1 MIYLFSDN
9 PPTLSIANTTIDVED
24 AIRFLDRLSSP
35 NQPHTFQTFDDD
47 KDRKDSALVRII
59 HGTLDDVLVDLTMLN
74 ATGGGIFVC
83 VNATDFK
90 GRRAE
95 NVKHIRANCVDLDG
109 APVEPI
115 LMADPP
121 AHVIIETSPDR
132 FSAFWFVDG
141 ERLEEFSDIQSRLA
155 VTFNSDPSV
164 HDLPRVMRLPGF
176 FHNKAVPFRSR
187 IVKWHDAPNYT
198 PADLE
203 RLLGEIPSSSK
214 GNGHNDSAPDSFFK
228 MVNHIA
234 LGMSDRWVL
243 ELFPKAKKKNG
254 VWRVSSKSL
263 GRKRQEDLSISPQGI
278 KDFGEHDMG
287 DAREGKR
294 TAIDLMIAYGGK
306 ADAVIAALAL
316 CELLNI
322 LPASLGWDGD
332 PDACWRTTEAPQ
344 FNPPPACS
352 LDAAHAVFKKW
363 LGDQYDMDT
372 ADMTLVALASEKLTG
387 DPLWLLLIGGPGASK
402 TETVQ
407 AAEGADALIES
418 TIASEGAL
426 LSATSAKSKASKE
439 KATGGLLRRLG
450 SRGTLVLKDFTSI
463 LSADR
468 STRTQVLAAIREIYD
483 GRWSRN
489 VGIDG
494 GRTIAWEGR
503 IIVIGAVT
511 TEWDSHHA
519 VVASMGDRF
528 VCLRL
533 DSNNDKVRLAA
544 GKQALGNI
552 GKEQQM
558 RDELKNA
565 VGGVIA
571 GMCCDEVP
579 LTEKEEGQ
587 LLKAANITTMA
598 RTAVER
604 DYQGE
609 VIKAHAPEMPTRFA
623 KQLSQT
629 VKGAVAIGMSRER
642 AMELAIR
649 CARDSIPPLRVEIL
663 LDVAM
668 NPNARPNEV
677 RTRVQKPWN
686 TIRRELQ
693 ALHILGLLSCAE
705 GTEQR
710 NFKTRLVYQYSIAA
724 GFDIETLR
732 WIADW
737 KKSKRM
743 EEVL

>member
-1 MIYLFSDN
+1 M
-9 PPTLSIANTTIDVED
+9 TIA
-24 AIRFLDRLSSP
+24 
-35 NQPHTFQTFDDD
+35 
-47 KDRKDSALVRII
+47 
-59 HGTLDDVLVDLTMLN
+59 GT
-74 ATGGGIFVC
+74 C
-83 VNATDFK
+83 
-90 GRRAE
+90 
-95 NVKHIRANCVDLDG
+95 
-109 APVEPI
+109 
-115 LMADPP
+115 
-121 AHVIIETSPDR
+121 
-132 FSAFWFVDG
+132 
-141 ERLEEFSDIQSRLA
+141 
-155 VTFNSDPSV
+155 
-164 HDLPRVMRLPGF
+164 
-176 FHNKAVPFRSR
+176 
-187 IVKWHDAPNYT
+187 
-198 PADLE
+198 
-203 RLLGEIPSSSK
+203 
-214 GNGHNDSAPDSFFK
+214 
-228 MVNHIA
+228 
-234 LGMSDRWVL
+234 
-243 ELFPKAKKKNG
+243 
-254 VWRVSSKSL
+254 KS
-263 GRKRQEDLSISPQGI
+263 
-278 KDFGEHDMG
+278 
-287 DAREGKR
+287 

-316 CELLNI
+316 CELLNVP
-322 LPASLGWDGD
+322 PASLGWDGD
-332 PDACWRTTEAPQ
+332 PDACWRTTEAPR

-352 LDAAHAVFKKW
+352 LDAAHTVFKKW

-418 TIASEGAL
+418 TIASEGVL

-468 STRTQVLAAIREIYD
+468 SARTQVLAAIREIYD

-533 DSNNDKVRLAA
+533 DSTSEKTRLAA
-544 GKQALGNI
+544 GLQALGNI

-579 LTEKEEGQ
+579 LTKEEEGQ
-587 LLKAANITTMA
+587 ILKAANITTMA

-629 VKGAVAIGMSRER
+629 VKGAVAIGMSRDR
-642 AMELAIR
+642 AMELAIH
-649 CARDSIPPLRVEIL
+649 CARDSIPPLRLEIL

-677 RTRVQKPWN
+677 RLRVQKPWN

-693 ALHILGLLSCAE
+693 ALHIIGLLSCAE
-705 GTEQR
+705 ETVQKD
-710 NFKTRLVYQYSIAA
+710 FKTRIVYQYSIAD
-724 GFDIETLR
+724 GFDYQTLR
-732 WIADW
+732 TMVNW

>member
-1 MIYLFSDN
+1 MIVYLSDN
-9 PPTLSIANTTIDVED
+9 PATLSIANTTIDIED
-24 AIRFLDRLSSP
+24 ATRFLDRLSAP

-47 KDRKDSALVRII
+47 KDREDSALTRII
-59 HGTLDDVLVDLTMLN
+59 HGTLDDVLSELADIN
-74 ATGGGIFVC
+74 SRGGGVFVC
-83 VNATDFK
+83 VNQTDLK
-90 GRRAE
+90 GRRTE
-95 NVKHIRANCVDLDG
+95 NVTKVRAHPIDLDG
-109 APVEPI
+109 APLEPV

-121 AHVIIETSPDR
+121 AHVIVETSPNR

-141 ERLEEFSDIQSRLA
+141 ERLEEFEVMQKRLA
-155 VTFNSDPSV
+155 ATFKCECAVS
-164 HDLPRVMRLPGF
+164 DLPRVMRLAGF
-176 FHNKAVPFRSR
+176 FHNKAAPFRSH
-187 IVKWHDAPNYT
+187 IVKWHDAPNYA
-198 PADLE
+198 PSDLE
-203 RLLGEIPSSSK
+203 PLLGEIPASSK
-214 GNGHNDSAPDSFFK
+214 GNGHDDSAPDSFFK
-228 MVNHIA
+228 MVNTIA
-234 LGMSDRWVL
+234 LGMSDRWVP
-243 ELFPKAKKKNG
+243 ELFAEAKKKRG
-254 VWRVSSKSL
+254 VWRVTSKSL

-287 DAREGKR
+287 DVREGKR
-294 TAIDLMIAYGGK
+294 TPIDLMIAYGGK
-306 ADAVIAALAL
+306 ADAVAAALAL

-322 LPASLGWDGD
+322 PPESLGWEGD

-352 LDAAHAVFKKW
+352 LDAAHTIFKKW
-363 LGDQYDMDT
+363 FGAKYDMDT
-372 ADMTLVALASEKLTG
+372 VDITMVALASEKLTG
-387 DPLWLLLIGGPGASK
+387 DPLWLLLIGGPGNTK

-407 AAEGADALIES
+407 AGEGAGALIKS
-418 TIASEGAL
+418 SISSEGAL
-426 LSATSAKSKASKE
+426 LSATSPKKKSDR
-439 KATGGLLRRLG
+439 ATGGLLCRLG
-450 SRGTLVLKDFTSI
+450 NRGVLVLKDFTTI

-468 STRTQVLAAIREIYD
+468 NARTAVLAAIREIYD
-483 GRWSRN
+483 GRFSRN
-489 VGIDG
+489 VGLDG
-494 GRTIAWEGR
+494 GKTIAWTGR
-503 IIVIGAVT
+503 IVIIGAVT
-511 TEWDSHHA
+511 TKWDAHHE

-533 DSNNDKVRLAA
+533 DSNNDKIRLAA
-544 GKQALGNI
+544 GQQAMENI

-558 RDELKNA
+558 REELKNA

-579 LTEKEEGQ
+579 LTEEEEGQ
-587 LLKAANITTMA
+587 ILKAANITTLA

-609 VIKAHAPEMPTRFA
+609 VTNAHAPEMPTRFA
-623 KQLSQT
+623 KQLSQ
-629 VKGAVAIGMSRER
+629 VIKGAVAIGMSRER

-677 RTRVQKPWN
+677 RLRVQKPWN

-705 GTEQR
+705 EIEHR
-710 NFKTRLVYQYSIAA
+710 NLKKRIVYQYSIAA

-732 WIADW
+732 KMADW
-737 KKSKRM
+737 NKR
-743 EEVL
+743 EPWRCG